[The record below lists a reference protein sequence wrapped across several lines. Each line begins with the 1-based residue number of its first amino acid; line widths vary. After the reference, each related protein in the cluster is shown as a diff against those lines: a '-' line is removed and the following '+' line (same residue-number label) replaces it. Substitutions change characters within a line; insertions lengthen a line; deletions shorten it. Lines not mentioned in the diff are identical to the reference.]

1 MTRWPTVVLTSLL
14 LIGGLVV
21 TVSLL
26 ENDDESEKWS
36 RLEEAVAFV
45 ERRLVAGSTEME
57 RKALGLDV
65 DYLFEQ
71 LDAIEIKRTQSA
83 RREKRKALVNRVN
96 KVAEILDKRA

>member
-1 MTRWPTVVLTSLL
+1 MTSLL
-14 LIGGLVV
+14 VVSSLVAAL
-21 TVSLL
+21 SLL
-26 ENDDESEKWS
+26 ENDEESEKWS

-45 ERRLVAGSTEME
+45 EQRLFMVSTNTE

-83 RREKRKALVNRVN
+83 KREKRKALVSRVN
-96 KVAEILDKRA
+96 KVAETLDGWGST